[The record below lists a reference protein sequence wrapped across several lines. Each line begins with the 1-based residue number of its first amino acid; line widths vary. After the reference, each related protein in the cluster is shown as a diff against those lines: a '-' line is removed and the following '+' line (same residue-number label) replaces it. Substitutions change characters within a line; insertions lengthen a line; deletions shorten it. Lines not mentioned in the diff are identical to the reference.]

1 MLALSPVD
9 IFGSVNT
16 PMGAARLWTTW
27 IGMAV
32 FIALIFTSLRDLA
45 RHRQRL
51 GPVSIALAII
61 VVIAVVVLFL
71 LPRG

>member
-27 IGMAV
+27 IGMAF
-32 FIALIFTSLRDLA
+32 FIALLFTSLRDLA
-45 RHRQRL
+45 RHHQRL
-51 GPVSIALAII
+51 GPVSIGLAVI
-61 VVIAVVVLFL
+61 VVIAIVLFFL
-71 LPRG
+71 LPRA